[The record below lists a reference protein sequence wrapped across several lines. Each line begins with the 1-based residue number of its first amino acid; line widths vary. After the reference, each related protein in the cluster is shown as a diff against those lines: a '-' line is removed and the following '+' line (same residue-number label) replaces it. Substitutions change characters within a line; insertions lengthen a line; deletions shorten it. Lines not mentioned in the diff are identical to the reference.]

1 MNRPLIEVIVNAE
14 RILREVLTFRSGS
27 KHQKE
32 GLTESVADE
41 SDTIQGLQQPKFW
54 FREVHQGDVSI
65 NQHKTIQKENTTQ
78 CK

>member
-1 MNRPLIEVIVNAE
+1 MIMNRPLIEVIVNAE

-41 SDTIQGLQQPKFW
+41 SDTIQGLQQPKF
-54 FREVHQGDVSI
+54 
-65 NQHKTIQKENTTQ
+65 
-78 CK
+78 